1 MHVVVTGAS
10 SGIGEALARE
20 YARREAHLTLI
31 ARRTDRLEA
40 LRRELA
46 TKVFVLGADLSR
58 VDGATALID
67 RATEELGPVDVLI
80 NNAGSQLVGPAV
92 SISSEAAEASL
103 CLNYTVPM
111 RLIRRVLPDMVARG
125 SGGIV
130 NVSSMAG
137 ITWTPWMADYS
148 ASKAAIGAA
157 SEVLRVEL
165 EGSGVGVLTVY
176 PGPVESP
183 MEAAARAKLDSAAA
197 RLIPTGTAA
206 ELARKIADAIAD
218 GGGRLIYPSVYNLG
232 YLFRFTSQWVTKSL
246 TPRPE
251 G

>member
-20 YARREAHLTLI
+20 YARREARLTLI
-31 ARRTDRLEA
+31 ARRADRLLA
-40 LRRELA
+40 LKQELG
-46 TKVFVLGADLSR
+46 TPVFVCASDLSR
-58 VDGATALID
+58 VEGASALLD
-67 RATEELGPVDVLI
+67 RAIQELGPIDVLI
-80 NNAGSQLVGPAV
+80 NNAGSQLVGPASAV
-92 SISSEAAEASL
+92 TNEAAEASL

-111 RLIRRVLPDMVARG
+111 RLIRRVLPDMLARG
-125 SGGIV
+125 EGGIV

-165 EGSGVGVLTVY
+165 EGTGVRVLTVY

-183 MEAAARAKLDSAAA
+183 MEAAARQKLDSAAA
-197 RLIPTGTAA
+197 RYIPTGSAS
-206 ELARKIADAIAD
+206 ELAHKIADALAD
-218 GGGRLIYPSVYNLG
+218 GGGRLIYPAVYNLG
-232 YLFRFTSQWVTKSL
+232 YLFRYASQWVTKSL
-246 TPRPE
+246 TPRPK
-251 G
+251 